1 MVSCPCNADDGH
13 AGGAQFLVQ
22 RRPQVGQ
29 RASVPLQSQG
39 TSLEFQGPTLNA
51 PLTRKHQE
59 PLQLGKIHPMEKGLV
74 EVIVV
79 SLKAL
84 YQLPK
89 QLLTLLLPK
98 VEDVPEGVHD

>member
-1 MVSCPCNADDGH
+1 
-13 AGGAQFLVQ
+13 
-22 RRPQVGQ
+22 
-29 RASVPLQSQG
+29 
-39 TSLEFQGPTLNA
+39 
-51 PLTRKHQE
+51 
-59 PLQLGKIHPMEKGLV
+59 MEKGLV